1 MKIKKTTFGKRM
13 ALLCLTLAVAI
24 TACKKQSFTPVSQDD
39 VVTYIKSLGYRQS
52 DIKDIGNYYVVDGDI
67 LFDKRV
73 TIDASKK
80 KLELSKLPTTR
91 IKTEQSGTGSY
102 VSISNVV
109 VQIDPSMSAYQT
121 EIQGAM
127 NEWNSVSSSLTFT
140 LYNGSGP
147 SPNITISDNSGLG
160 SGVCGE
166 ALFPVNGLPGSQ
178 IYIATSFMA
187 SLSFTSAQIQ
197 YVISHEL
204 GHTIGFRHTNWYYSG
219 EPTSGTDPAGSS
231 FGADPLPGT
240 PNQYNYDPDP
250 TSIMN
255 GGQCG
260 NSYISLSDFDKAAF
274 QYLYPYGGVEPHDGF
289 PSSYLFTQ
297 FNYETPTTGSAVI
310 IGVSDTQPVLTV
322 GASIYSPNYT
332 CRLTLQTDGNLVL
345 YRENSNGTETGVWSS
360 RTQGHTAGAL
370 YFQTDGNL
378 VLYAPGSSP
387 LGTHSSLWA
396 SMLYNNAGLGM
407 VQHAKYYLQDDVNLV
422 MYWPCYHAGS
432 FVYVVLAASD
442 TGGGIVG
449 PHPGNLNHP
458 LWSPAFNQDYGYNFY

>member
-1 MKIKKTTFGKRM
+1 MKNKKITFGTRM
-13 ALLCLTLAVAI
+13 ALLCLALATAI
-24 TACKKQSFTPVSQDD
+24 TACKKQSFTPASEDD
-39 VVTYIKSLGYRQS
+39 VVTYIKSLGFRQS
-52 DIKDIGNYYVVDGDI
+52 DIKDMGNYYVVDGDM

-80 KLELSKLPTTR
+80 KIDLTKLSATR
-91 IKTEQSGTGSY
+91 LKTEQTSTGGS
-102 VSISNVV
+102 VGISNVV

-127 NEWNSVSSSLTFT
+127 NEWNSVSSGLTFT
-140 LYNGSGP
+140 LYNGTT
-147 SPNITISDNSGLG
+147 SPNITISDNSSLG
-160 SGVCGE
+160 AYVCGE

-178 IYIATSFMA
+178 VYIATGYMA
-187 SLSFTSAQIQ
+187 SMSFTSAQIQ

-219 EPTSGTDPAGSS
+219 ESQTGTDPAGT
-231 FGADPLPGT
+231 FVGAYQIPGT
-240 PNQYNYDPDP
+240 PYQYGYDPDP

-260 NSYISLSDFDKAAF
+260 NSYTSLSSYDQVAF
-274 QYLYPYGGVEPHDGF
+274 QYLYPVGGVEPHDAF
-289 PSSYLFTQ
+289 PSSYAFTL
-297 FNYETPTTGSAVI
+297 FNYAAPATINATI
-310 IGVSDTQPVLTV
+310 ISVSDTQPILTV
-322 GASIYSPNYT
+322 GASLYSPNGS

-345 YRENSNGTETGVWSS
+345 YRENSNGTETGIWSS

-387 LGTHSSLWA
+387 TGTHTSLWA
-396 SMLYNNAGLGM
+396 SMLYNNSGLGT
-407 VQHAKYYLQDDVNLV
+407 VQYAKYYLQDDQNLV
-422 MYWPCYHAGS
+422 MYWPTYHGGS

-442 TGGGIVG
+442 TQGGIVG

-458 LWSPAFNQDYGYNFY
+458 LWNPAFNQDYGYTFY